1 MTGQFTTGI
10 ETGASGRFDRGLL
23 WNSEG
28 MTSTTKSD
36 QIRSTTGTAGAE
48 PAERPRRAAASALL
62 GAASAASKG
71 PAGVGLLLAKKGYG
85 LARKQAAQ
93 RRAATAEHIARAN
106 RTTALVT
113 AESGSRRTRKFLLLG
128 AAAAVVGG
136 AVILLGRRR
145 NEVPPPADVPPSLAD
160 YDEASS

>member
-1 MTGQFTTGI
+1 MIGQFTTGI
-10 ETGASGRFDRGLL
+10 EPGVSGGFGGPVL

-36 QIRSTTGTAGAE
+36 RGRSTTGT
-48 PAERPRRAAASALL
+48 AASALL

-71 PAGVGLLLAKKGYG
+71 PAGVGLLLARKGYG
-85 LARKQAAQ
+85 LARKQAAE
-93 RRAATAEHIARAN
+93 RRAVTAERIAEAN
-106 RTTALVT
+106 RTRALVT
-113 AESGSRRTRKFLLLG
+113 ADSGSRRTRRILVFG

-136 AVILLGRRR
+136 VVFFLGRRR

-160 YDEASS
+160 YDDTPS